1 MQIETIIAFVF
12 WAIIYLLIHSY
23 LIYPFTLVLI
33 SLFKKR
39 LSTSGSMPSPTVS
52 ILISAY
58 NEDLVI
64 EERIE
69 NIRSLEYDFSKIE
82 LLVGSDCSSDK
93 TDKILI
99 ELKNKY
105 GWLKVKSFP
114 TRRGK
119 ASVLNDLA
127 SEAQH
132 DILVFTDANTK
143 FETNSLAKV
152 VEGFNDGK
160 IGGVCGRLVLEEPL
174 DGFNQINREKLYW
187 KYETFL
193 KKFEGLLGILIGANG
208 GIFAVRKKLFKKF
221 PLNEAVTDDL
231 YQTLAVHS
239 KGYKFTYSF
248 DAIAYEE
255 ISKELKTEFKRK
267 VRFAA
272 TNFQTLKNFT
282 ELLINKNI
290 LLSYAF
296 WSHKVLRW
304 LVPVMLIILFLTNIF
319 LTSYSQIYLDI
330 FIIQLIFYSLAVLGF
345 FLSTIRINIPVVGI
359 IYYYVVTNIALLM
372 GFVKFLFKKH
382 SYIWESTPR

>member
-1 MQIETIIAFVF
+1 MQIETIIAFFF

-23 LIYPFTLVLI
+23 LIYPLTLVLI
-33 SLFKKR
+33 SLLKKG
-39 LSTSGSMPSPTVS
+39 LKTHTSTSSPTVS

-58 NEDLVI
+58 NEDQVI

-82 LLVGSDCSSDK
+82 LLVGSDCSSDS
-93 TDKILI
+93 TDKILN

-127 SEAQH
+127 SEAQY

-143 FETNSLAKV
+143 FEANALAKV
-152 VEGFNDGK
+152 VEGFSNEK
-160 IGGVCGRLVLEEPL
+160 IGGVCGRLILEEPL

-193 KKFEGLLGILIGANG
+193 KKFEGMLGILIGANG
-208 GIFAVRKKLFKKF
+208 GIFAVRKSLFKKF
-221 PLNEAVTDDL
+221 PLNEAITDDL

-239 KGYKFTYSF
+239 QDFKFSYSY
-248 DAIAYEE
+248 DAVAYEE
-255 ISKELKTEFKRK
+255 VSKELKTEFKRK

-272 TNFQTLKNFT
+272 TNFQTLKNFKS
-282 ELLINKNI
+282 LLFNKNM

-304 LVPVMLIILFLTNIF
+304 LVPVMLILLFVTNIF
-319 LTSYSQIYLDI
+319 LISFSQIYLVI
-330 FIIQLIFYSLAVLGF
+330 FIIQLIFYSLSVLGF
-345 FLSTIRINIPVVGI
+345 LFSIIRINLPVVGV
-359 IYYYVVTNIALLM
+359 IYYYVVTNIALLI
-372 GFVKFLFKKH
+372 GLLKFLFKRH